1 MQNNSNNIKIM
12 LEGALCIALAVVLDK
27 FNLFRMPNGSSIDL
41 ELVPLIIFAWRHGL
55 KWGLSVGA
63 LTGVT
68 QFLLSPYYVHP
79 IQVIADYP
87 LASCCVGLSAFK
99 LFKNFNNI
107 NKILGIILA
116 GACQIACHTFS
127 GAVFFA
133 QYAPA
138 GQNPW
143 AYSLIYNAPVLT
155 VKYILSGAIA
165 FILYK
170 ALNKVFKY

>member
-1 MQNNSNNIKIM
+1 MQHNFNIKVM

-27 FNLFRMPNGSSIDL
+27 LNLFRMPNGGSIDL

-55 KWGLSVGA
+55 KLGLCIVA

-87 LASCCVGLSAFK
+87 LASCCVGLSACK

-116 GACQIACHTFS
+116 GACQIACHVTAGALYWLS
-127 GAVFFA
+127 GADA
-133 QYAPA
+133 WTA
-138 GQNPW
+138 
-143 AYSLIYNAPVLT
+143 SLIYNAPVLI
-155 VKYILSGAIA
+155 VKYLLSGIA
-165 FILYK
+165 AFMLYK
-170 ALNKVFKY
+170 ALSKAFKF

>member
-1 MQNNSNNIKIM
+1 MQNRLNIKVM

-27 FNLFRMPNGSSIDL
+27 LNLFRMPNGGSIDL

-55 KWGLSVGA
+55 KLGLCIGA

-87 LASCCVGLSAFK
+87 LATCCVGLSACK

-143 AYSLIYNAPVLT
+143 IYSMLYNLPVMSI
-155 VKYILSGAIA
+155 KYILSGIA
-165 FILYK
+165 AFMLYK
-170 ALNKVFKY
+170 ALNKAFKF

>member
-1 MQNNSNNIKIM
+1 MQNNFNIKVM

-27 FNLFRMPNGSSIDL
+27 LNLFRMPNGGSIDL

-55 KWGLSVGA
+55 KLGLCIGA

-87 LASCCVGLSAFK
+87 LASCCVGLSACK

-143 AYSLIYNAPVLT
+143 IYSMLYNLPVMSI
-155 VKYILSGAIA
+155 KYILSGIA
-165 FILYK
+165 AFMLYK
-170 ALNKVFKY
+170 ALNKAFKF